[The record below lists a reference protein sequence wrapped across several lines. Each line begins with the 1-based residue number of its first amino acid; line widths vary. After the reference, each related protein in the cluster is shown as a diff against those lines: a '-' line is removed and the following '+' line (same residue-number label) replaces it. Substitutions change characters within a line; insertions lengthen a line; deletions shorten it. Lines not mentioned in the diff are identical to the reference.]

1 MSSAQSAD
9 GSGPQPDARSGEP
22 RGPREVGEPGGR
34 RPLYGPATPVLEGL
48 FAEQGL
54 TAGEWWPFLVQEEG
68 KALPGGVE
76 ALSGFVLTRGG
87 EVYGWWL
94 DWAPATGKPLTGPQQ
109 DGASGSGGGGSR
121 RRVAGGRERA
131 LPGAP
136 EGRYVLD
143 RWWRVVAPE
152 REFAGDAEYRRAR
165 QQLGLA

>member
-1 MSSAQSAD
+1 
-9 GSGPQPDARSGEP
+9 SGEP
-22 RGPREVGEPGGR
+22 KESGGLGAWGGR
-34 RPLYGPATPVLEGL
+34 RPLYGPAAPVLEGL

-76 ALSGFVLTRGG
+76 TLSGFVLTQSG

-94 DWAPATGKPLTGPQQ
+94 DWAPVTGTSLAGPNR
-109 DGASGSGGGGSR
+109 GGTSGSGWGGSST
-121 RRVAGGRERA
+121 RVAGVHEGA
-131 LPGAP
+131 VPGAT

-143 RWWRVVAPE
+143 RWWRVGAPE

-165 QQLGLA
+165 RHLGLT